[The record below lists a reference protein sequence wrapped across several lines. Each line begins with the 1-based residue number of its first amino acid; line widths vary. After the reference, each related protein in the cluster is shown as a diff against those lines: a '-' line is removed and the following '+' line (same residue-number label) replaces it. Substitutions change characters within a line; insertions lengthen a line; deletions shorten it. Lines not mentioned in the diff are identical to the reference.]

1 MIRHIPMLLVAT
13 LFVGGCHR
21 NKPASKAPRSTAP
34 MRSSNPKEVKPAV
47 ISITPVPIS
56 KPVVVPAVKKEQSVV
71 KQTQAE
77 SGSRSPAKPV
87 VSSGASV
94 KRPEQTKVHQSPAV
108 SAPASK
114 ATRSKET
121 EVPRAAKE
129 SPKPTV
135 EATTDVRMPWERPLY
150 EPAASK
156 GQKVK
161 SEEDSK
167 ARSQTAKQIS
177 EEPARTAAS
186 EPMNAVPPA
195 TDTSSSSDLAVKQ
208 EAPANIASPVGSTEQ
223 GIKGRETALGMPTNQ
238 PKDAVSGSTLD
249 VSAESPKFASR
260 KSSRAQATQTPVGSP
275 KEMESKKSEETSG
288 KKAEEQSVV
297 VGAAALQKP
306 LEATAAPEAPAPAAS
321 HPSGAAPSLAGV
333 EPDSIPGPVLAI
345 KPSVE
350 VAKESVESQKVTI
363 VAPKKLSDAERKE
376 AVRKQANDSYQS
388 GQQLIRESRNAEA
401 MQALKQT
408 VKLAPES
415 ADAWLRIA
423 YILEREGKLDEAR
436 RAFKEAKKFWSF

>member
-1 MIRHIPMLLVAT
+1 
-13 LFVGGCHR
+13 
-21 NKPASKAPRSTAP
+21 
-34 MRSSNPKEVKPAV
+34 
-47 ISITPVPIS
+47 
-56 KPVVVPAVKKEQSVV
+56 
-71 KQTQAE
+71 
-77 SGSRSPAKPV
+77 
-87 VSSGASV
+87 
-94 KRPEQTKVHQSPAV
+94 
-108 SAPASK
+108 
-114 ATRSKET
+114 
-121 EVPRAAKE
+121 
-129 SPKPTV
+129 
-135 EATTDVRMPWERPLY
+135 
-150 EPAASK
+150 
-156 GQKVK
+156 
-161 SEEDSK
+161 
-167 ARSQTAKQIS
+167 
-177 EEPARTAAS
+177 
-186 EPMNAVPPA
+186 MNAVPPA

-350 VAKESVESQKVTI
+350 VAKESVEVAKESVESQKVTI